1 MPQIVL
7 ILPGATDYDAQHRI
21 QGNLDV
27 PINEQGAAEI
37 ARMIEELRSRPFD
50 SLYSACGE
58 SAVQTGTVLAAA
70 FGLKLRVLDKLEN
83 LNQGLWQGMLVEE
96 VRLKQPKVYRQWQEH
111 PENVCPPEGEMLGD
125 AVERVETILQ
135 KLIKKHKSG
144 VLGLVA
150 AEPLASLV
158 RRFVTHGPLG
168 DLWKAAAEHGRWE
181 ILDLQPQV
189 LVSSS

>member
-1 MPQIVL
+1 MLQIVL
-7 ILPGATDYDAQHRI
+7 ILPGATDFDAQHRI

-27 PINEQGAAEI
+27 PINAQGAVEV
-37 ARMIEELRSRPFD
+37 ARMVDELSTRPLD
-50 SLYSACGE
+50 ALYAACGE
-58 SAVQTGTVLAAA
+58 SALQTGTALATT

-96 VRLKQPKVYRQWQEH
+96 VRIKQPKVYRQWQEH

-125 AVERVETILQ
+125 AIERIETVLQ
-135 KLIKKHKSG
+135 KLLKKHKSG
-144 VLGLVA
+144 TIGLVV

-181 ILDLQPQV
+181 ILDPQPQV
-189 LVSSS
+189 LVPSS

>member
-1 MPQIVL
+1 MVQIVL
-7 ILPGATDYDAQHRI
+7 ILPGATDFDAQHRI

-27 PINEQGAAEI
+27 PINEQGAAEV
-37 ARMIEELRSRPFD
+37 ARMTDELTGRALD
-50 SLYSACGE
+50 ALYAACGE
-58 SAVQTGTVLAAA
+58 SAVQTATTLAAA
-70 FGLKLRVLDKLEN
+70 FGLKVRVLDKLEN
-83 LNQGLWQGMLVEE
+83 LNQGLWQGMLVED

-125 AVERVETILQ
+125 AVERVESILQ
-135 KLIKKHKSG
+135 KLLKKHKAG
-144 VLGLVA
+144 TIGLVV

-158 RRFVTHGPLG
+158 RRFITHGPLG

-189 LVSSS
+189 LVPSS